1 MLPRR
6 IFLAN
11 AACATVAG
19 HNQAAPE
26 PALPDLAA
34 AKNIAFGTQITWA
47 DIAHD
52 PAYADLVAHECAV
65 VTPGLEAKWAATEPA
80 ENAFRFAPM
89 DRVADF
95 ARAHGLKLHMHN
107 LVWAVGMPPWL
118 LHALAEGRGEAVL
131 SRHIATV
138 AGRYQDLTESWDVI
152 NEPADP
158 RWPSAP
164 EGLCTTPW
172 RSALGSGFISLAL
185 QAAHHAAPR
194 AQLLINDDDLEYDAP
209 DREIKRT
216 IYLRLVEQLIRRGV
230 PLTGFGLEAHL
241 KPWLPIAEKSYRRFL
256 RELGQMGLRIY
267 ITELDV
273 CDRTLA
279 ADIDE
284 RDRAVAGMT
293 RGYLDLVLDEPAVRT
308 VITWGLGD
316 ATSWMLRELSARR
329 ADGLRPRPLP
339 YDDRLQ
345 PKPMRKAIAAAF
357 CAAPI
362 RPA

>member
-1 MLPRR
+1 
-6 IFLAN
+6 
-11 AACATVAG
+11 
-19 HNQAAPE
+19 
-26 PALPDLAA
+26 
-34 AKNIAFGTQITWA
+34 
-47 DIAHD
+47 
-52 PAYADLVAHECAV
+52 
-65 VTPGLEAKWAATEPA
+65 
-80 ENAFRFAPM
+80 
-89 DRVADF
+89 
-95 ARAHGLKLHMHN
+95 
-107 LVWAVGMPPWL
+107 
-118 LHALAEGRGEAVL
+118 
-131 SRHIATV
+131 
-138 AGRYQDLTESWDVI
+138 
-152 NEPADP
+152 
-158 RWPSAP
+158 
-164 EGLCTTPW
+164 
-172 RSALGSGFISLAL
+172 
-185 QAAHHAAPR
+185 
-194 AQLLINDDDLEYDAP
+194 LLINDDDLEYDAP

-279 ADIDE
+279 ADIGE

-293 RGYLDLVLDEPAVRT
+293 RRYLDLVLDEPAVRT

-316 ATSWMLRELSARR
+316 ATSWMVRELSARR